1 VCGLPSRL
9 DPLAVRADGFCRYFE
24 ESRLDVLH
32 FQEVWTRRALALLR
46 ARLPSYP
53 FVAWRRGIA
62 GQPAGGLATFSR
74 LPLGAVSYTPFRGV
88 RPDRGGLRFRLV
100 RAVNSALQ
108 GVLAVELAGS
118 ATVVANTHLTANK
131 DGDWSAGNRHLGFQ
145 RAQLVR
151 LHAALRRT
159 GTDLVVVAGDFN
171 IASDGPLY
179 PLLVDGWRDPFA
191 ATDPVTYQAA
201 FLPPGASGHRI
212 DYLLVRGGRVVD
224 SGLLFAAPDGQGR
237 YLSDHMALT
246 ATVERSTDV
255 HREA

>member
-1 VCGLPSRL
+1 
-9 DPLAVRADGFCRYFE
+9 VRADGFCPYFE
-24 ESRLDVLH
+24 ESGVEVLH
-32 FQEVWTRRALALLR
+32 FQEVWTRRALAALR

-74 LPLGAVSYTPFRGV
+74 LPLGAVSYTSFRGAW
-88 RPDRGGLRFRLV
+88 PDRGGLRFRVV

-108 GVLAVELAGS
+108 GVLAVELAGL

-145 RAQLVR
+145 RTQVAR
-151 LHAALRRT
+151 LQAALGRA

-191 ATDPVTYQAA
+191 ATDPVTYHAA

-212 DYLLVRGGRVVD
+212 DYLLVRGGRVIH
-224 SGLLFAAPDGQGR
+224 SGLLFAGPDGRGR
-237 YLSDHMALT
+237 YLSDHVALT
-246 ATVERSTDV
+246 ATVQRSFG
-255 HREA
+255 